1 MMRVNEMSM
10 KRPVLAAAAAL
21 SLLAVVGG
29 AVAQTSA
36 SRANVSRQPIQVGA
50 NTGEYTATGFSLRD
64 QVEITQGPNRLRADA
79 IEGVRGS
86 SGQINTV
93 TGSGGVYYVTPNETI
108 RGDRAVYTVST
119 ATIVVTGDVILT
131 QGRNVLTGSRLTYN
145 VDTGAASMA
154 SGSGNRIQGVFYP
167 EGSGG

>member
-50 NTGEYTATGFSLRD
+50 NTGEYTSTGFSLRD

-86 SGQINTV
+86 GGQINTV

-131 QGRNVLTGSRLTYN
+131 QGKNVLTGSRLTYN

-154 SGSGNRIQGVFYP
+154 SGSGSRIQGVFYP

>member
-29 AVAQTSA
+29 ATAQ

-50 NTGEYTATGFSLRD
+50 NTGEYTPTGFSLRD

-79 IEGVRGS
+79 VEGVRNNDQFS
-86 SGQINTV
+86 SV
-93 TGSGGVYYVTPNETI
+93 TATGGVYYVTPNETI
-108 RGDRAVYTVST
+108 RGDRAVYTVSN

-131 QGRNVLTGSRLTYN
+131 QGKNVLTGSRLTYN

-167 EGSGG
+167 QGSGG

>member
-1 MMRVNEMSM
+1 M
-10 KRPVLAAAAAL
+10 KASANA
-21 SLLAVVGG
+21 S
-29 AVAQTSA
+29 QTSA

-50 NTGEYTATGFSLRD
+50 NTGEYTPTGFSLRD

-79 IEGVRGS
+79 VEGVRNNDQFS
-86 SGQINTV
+86 SV
-93 TGSGGVYYVTPNETI
+93 TATGGVYYVTPNETI

>member
-10 KRPVLAAAAAL
+10 KRSVVAAAAAL

-29 AVAQTSA
+29 ATAQ

-50 NTGEYTATGFSLRD
+50 NTGEYTSTGFSLRD

-131 QGRNVLTGSRLTYN
+131 QGKNVLTGSRLTYN

-154 SGSGNRIQGVFYP
+154 SGSGSRIQGVFYP